1 MCGIAGVIYSD
12 PQRTPEPHV
21 LRGMGDA
28 IAHRGPDGYGEL
40 CEPGVGLIHR
50 RLAIIDLAGGDQ
62 PIFNEDES
70 LGVVFNGEIYNYQHL
85 RTNLESRGHV
95 FKTNSDTETLV
106 HLYEEHGAAL
116 SEHLRGMFAFAL
128 WDRSNKRLTISRD
141 RLGQKPLFIYRDDEK
156 VVFGSELKA
165 ILAHPNIDRTI
176 DPAAIEDYLTFGVV
190 PGTRSIF
197 KRIEKLRSAHT
208 VVLSADKLHET
219 PKRYWQLEYKRD
231 ESRSADEWAEVV
243 GEKITES
250 VQAHRVADVPIGA
263 FLSGGL
269 DSSAIVAT
277 LSGLSD
283 TPVQTFSIGFQEREF
298 SELPHARR
306 VADQFG
312 TKHVEEI
319 VTAEAIS
326 SLDDLTHFYDEPFAD
341 ASAIPTMC
349 VSRVAAQHVKVVL
362 SGDGGDEAFGGYAR
376 YQHDLKEAKLRTALP
391 GWFRKVVLGNM
402 ASVWPKADWL
412 PRVLRWKSLLTN
424 LSNDPAA
431 AYANTL
437 SIARS
442 HQRRQ
447 LLTGD
452 LRKTLAKHRPEDVVE
467 AAFTRGHIDP
477 LAGMLSADV
486 DMLLPDDFLTKV
498 DRASM
503 AYGLEVRPPLIDH
516 ELMELAATVPSD
528 LKVRNGETKWL
539 MKQIF
544 EPKLPKKLAHRA
556 KQGFEIPTDD
566 WLRGELGEQVRE
578 VVLKPGSRIAEYVNQ
593 DYAGK
598 LFDMHCRRT
607 GRHGQLMWSLL
618 VLGRWLDHYCGS
630 EVSSAQTEPM
640 LATK

>member
-1 MCGIAGVIYSD
+1 
-12 PQRTPEPHV
+12 
-21 LRGMGDA
+21 
-28 IAHRGPDGYGEL
+28 
-40 CEPGVGLIHR
+40 
-50 RLAIIDLAGGDQ
+50 
-62 PIFNEDES
+62 
-70 LGVVFNGEIYNYQHL
+70 
-85 RTNLESRGHV
+85 
-95 FKTNSDTETLV
+95 
-106 HLYEEHGAAL
+106 
-116 SEHLRGMFAFAL
+116 
-128 WDRSNKRLTISRD
+128 
-141 RLGQKPLFIYRDDEK
+141 
-156 VVFGSELKA
+156 
-165 ILAHPNIDRTI
+165 
-176 DPAAIEDYLTFGVV
+176 
-190 PGTRSIF
+190 
-197 KRIEKLRSAHT
+197 
-208 VVLSADKLHET
+208 
-219 PKRYWQLEYKRD
+219 
-231 ESRSADEWAEVV
+231 
-243 GEKITES
+243 
-250 VQAHRVADVPIGA
+250 
-263 FLSGGL
+263 
-269 DSSAIVAT
+269 
-277 LSGLSD
+277 
-283 TPVQTFSIGFQEREF
+283 
-298 SELPHARR
+298 
-306 VADQFG
+306 
-312 TKHVEEI
+312 
-319 VTAEAIS
+319 
-326 SLDDLTHFYDEPFAD
+326 
-341 ASAIPTMC
+341 MC

-412 PRVLRWKSLLTN
+412 PRVFRWKSLLTN

-442 HQRRQ
+442 HQRQQ